1 MVWRGLVRFLGA
13 PIVALFAALLLTTGP
28 VMAADPGCSVTVDP
42 AAAVGGTVFSFT
54 GTGFRPTQLLL
65 QKGDGG
71 PIVNDIDPGAAGD
84 PWTQTVQSRAGD
96 ESDWTATFVEQD
108 GCAIAVHFEVTL
120 TSTDMISDLLS
131 DQPNTSLPAL
141 FYLMVVGFGLAG
153 GAFLSRRLS
162 AARSGLRH

>member
-1 MVWRGLVRFLGA
+1 MVWRGLVRVLGA
-13 PIVALFAALLLTTGP
+13 PLLALFAALLLITGP

-42 AAAVGGTVFSFT
+42 ATAVGGSVFTFT

-71 PIVNDIDPGAAGD
+71 PIVNDIDPGTTD

-96 ESDWTATFVEQD
+96 EGNWTATFVEQG
-108 GCAIAVHFEVTL
+108 GCTVEVHFQVTL
-120 TSTDMISDLLS
+120 TSTDVLSDLLT

-141 FYLMVVGFGLAG
+141 FYMMVVGFGLAG

-162 AARSGLRH
+162 AARSDLRH